1 MTTSPGAT
9 ERLNLR
15 QLSSRT
21 YAAMNRLAGT
31 AAEAAEQAG
40 LEKPLLELVRI
51 RASQI
56 NGCAYCLDMHAKD
69 ARHAGETEQR
79 VYSVSAWSET
89 PFYTERE
96 RAALEL
102 TEAITLIHDGHVPD
116 AVYDKAAKV
125 FGEEQL
131 AQLIW
136 VIIVINSYN
145 RAAITPRLVPGGYTP
160 GA

>member
-1 MTTSPGAT
+1 MTTTNGGSA
-9 ERLNLR
+9 RLNLR
-15 QLSSRT
+15 QLSSDT
-21 YAAMNRLAGT
+21 YAAMGKLAGT
-31 AAEAAEQAG
+31 AAAAAERAG

-56 NGCAYCLDMHAKD
+56 NGCSYCLDMHAKD

-79 VYSVSAWSET
+79 IYALSAWQET
-89 PFYTERE
+89 PFYSERE

-102 TEAITLIHDGHVPD
+102 TEAITLIHDGRVPD
-116 AVYDKAAKV
+116 EVYEPAAKV

-136 VIIVINSYN
+136 VIIVINAYN
-145 RAAITPRLVPGGYTP
+145 RVAITPRLTPGGYTP